1 MGTNY
6 YLINKKTN
14 KRLHLGKSSLG
25 WQFCFQTND
34 EYKPTMNDMFKYI
47 EQNADNE
54 IWCDYGKI
62 TPTKF
67 KKVIKDHIFGY
78 NFKTYHYHLN
88 LELHNYKSDTD
99 FISNDG
105 SWWCKVNFN

>member
-14 KRLHLGKSSLG
+14 KKLHLGKSSLG
-25 WQFCFQTND
+25 WQFCFKTND
-34 EYKPTMNDMFKYI
+34 EYKSTMNDMFKYI

-62 TPTKF
+62 TITKF
-67 KKVIKDHIFGY
+67 KKVIKEHIFGY
-78 NFKTYHYHLN
+78 NFKTCINKTNY
-88 LELHNYKSDTD
+88 LEDND
-99 FISNDG
+99 FIANDG
-105 SWWCKVNFN
+105 SWWCKSNFS

>member
-14 KRLHLGKSSLG
+14 KRLHLGKSSLD
-25 WQFCFQTND
+25 WQFCFKTND
-34 EYKPTMNDMFKYI
+34 EYKPAMNDVFKYI

-62 TPTKF
+62 TPTIF

-78 NFKTYHYHLN
+78 NFKTYPNKKTNCLDDN
-88 LELHNYKSDTD
+88 D
-99 FISNDG
+99 FIANDG
-105 SWWCKVNFN
+105 SWWCKVNFS